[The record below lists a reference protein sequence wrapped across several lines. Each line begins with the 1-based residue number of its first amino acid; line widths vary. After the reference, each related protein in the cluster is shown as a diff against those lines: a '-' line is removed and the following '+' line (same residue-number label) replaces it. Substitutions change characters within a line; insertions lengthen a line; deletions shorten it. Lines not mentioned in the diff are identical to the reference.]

1 MAWKIE
7 VSEKATK
14 NLEKLGAN
22 SAKRIAK
29 TMREV
34 AALDDPRLRGEALTG
49 NLAGFWR
56 YRVGDWRIIVSFDD
70 GRLVIL
76 VIEVGH
82 RREVYR

>member
-22 SAKRIAK
+22 AAKRIAK

-34 AALDDPRLRGEALTG
+34 AALDDPRMRGEALTG